1 LLHKPG
7 SELSDTGAGYE
18 EMKDWVIK
26 EHEMPLQTVILG
38 TGSYL
43 PGDVIPNS
51 WFRDH
56 TFYKPDGTRIEKP
69 TQEIID
75 KLRDISGIVE
85 RRYLEED
92 LDAAE
97 AGARAGRAALEDS
110 GIDGEQLDGIIVAHN
125 FGNIRKKGERS
136 HLIPNLAALV
146 KHRMGI
152 QNHRAAAWDV
162 LFGCPGWIQGMIQ
175 AHQAIQSGGG
185 STYLVIGVE
194 IMSRVIDSYDLDN
207 MLFGDGAGAA
217 VVKGV
222 DAENG
227 TGMLSY
233 GTYSH
238 CGEEV
243 DYLNMGCSYMPD
255 SDDYL
260 YTKMNGRQV
269 YRYGVNTLPELVTD
283 ILGKAGVNLGEVDT
297 FLFHQANEKMIVAIA
312 EALFKKH
319 GLSGDLDRLL
329 PMNLQVTGNSSVATI
344 PTLMDQ
350 IRKGV
355 HPGRA
360 ISSGDAL
367 VMASVGAGMHVNG
380 LVYRVPPEGTH

>member
-1 LLHKPG
+1 
-7 SELSDTGAGYE
+7 
-18 EMKDWVIK
+18 M
-26 EHEMPLQTVILG
+26 
-38 TGSYL
+38 
-43 PGDVIPNS
+43 
-51 WFRDH
+51 
-56 TFYKPDGTRIEKP
+56 
-69 TQEIID
+69 
-75 KLRDISGIVE
+75 
-85 RRYLEED
+85 
-92 LDAAE
+92 
-97 AGARAGRAALEDS
+97 
-110 GIDGEQLDGIIVAHN
+110 
-125 FGNIRKKGERS
+125 
-136 HLIPNLAALV
+136 IPNLAALV

-194 IMSRVIDSYDLDN
+194 IMSRVIDSHDLDN

-297 FLFHQANEKMIVAIA
+297 FLFHQANEKMDEAIIKR
-312 EALFKKH
+312 FF
-319 GLSGDLDRLL
+319 RLYRTPEPEGIM
-329 PMNLQVTGNSSVATI
+329 PMSIHLLGNSSVATV
-344 PTLMDQ
+344 PTLLDLL
-350 IRKGV
+350 RKGKLEG
-355 HPGRA
+355 HDLNE
-360 ISSGDAL
+360 GDVVL
-367 VMASVGAGMHVNG
+367 LASVGAGMSINAIT
-380 LVYRVPPEGTH
+380 YRV

>member
-1 LLHKPG
+1 
-7 SELSDTGAGYE
+7 
-18 EMKDWVIK
+18 
-26 EHEMPLQTVILG
+26 MPLQTVIAG
-38 TGSYL
+38 TGSFL

-51 WFRDH
+51 WFLDH
-56 TFYKPDGTRIEKP
+56 TFYKPDGTRIDKP
-69 TQEIID
+69 TEEIIN
-75 KLRDISGIVE
+75 KLRDISGITE
-85 RRYLEED
+85 RRYLEKHM
-92 LDAAE
+92 DAAE
-97 AGARAGRAALEDS
+97 AGARAGKAALEDA
-110 GIDGEQLDGIIVAHN
+110 GIDGDQLDGIIVAHN
-125 FGNIRKKGERS
+125 FGNIRNQGERS
-136 HLIPNLAALV
+136 HLIPNLAALI
-146 KHRMGI
+146 KNRMGI
-152 QNHRAAAWDV
+152 TNYRAAAWDV

-175 AHQAIQSGGG
+175 AHQAIHSGGG
-185 STYLVIGVE
+185 RTYLVIGVE
-194 IMSRVIDSYDLDN
+194 IMSRVIDPHDLDT

-222 DAENG
+222 ETNADEG
-227 TGMLSY
+227 LLSY

-243 DYLNMGCSYMPD
+243 DYLNMGCTYMPGG
-255 SDDYL
+255 DDYL

-283 ILGKAGVNLGEVDT
+283 ILGKAGVGLDEVST

-319 GLSGDLDRLL
+319 GATGDLDRLL

-350 IRKGV
+350 IRKGG
-355 HPGRA
+355 HPGHS
-360 ISSGDAL
+360 IDAGNTL

-380 LVYRVPPEGTH
+380 LIYRVPSN